1 MVLSRGLENDE
12 QEWKGCRGLL
22 LEMTMAG
29 DMDHRGNGGEVSLVW
44 EILILSFLKD
54 GSRRG
59 KSKMGAQE

>member
-12 QEWKGCRGLL
+12 QEWRGCRGLL

-29 DMDHRGNGGEVSLVW
+29 DMDHRGNGEVSFVW

-59 KSKMGAQE
+59 RSKMGAQE